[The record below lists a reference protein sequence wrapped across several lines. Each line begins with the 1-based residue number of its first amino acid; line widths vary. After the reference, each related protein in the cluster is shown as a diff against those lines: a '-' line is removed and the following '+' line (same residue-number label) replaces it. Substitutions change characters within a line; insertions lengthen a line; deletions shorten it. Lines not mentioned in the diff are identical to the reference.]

1 MDDKEKIILLK
12 KQMNKL
18 RETIEFIF
26 YLDDNVRYGSKEY
39 FEMLSSICEDT
50 LNDDDKFR
58 ENSLKS
64 I

>member
-39 FEMLSSICEDT
+39 FEMLSTICEDT
-50 LNDDDKFR
+50 LNNDDKFR